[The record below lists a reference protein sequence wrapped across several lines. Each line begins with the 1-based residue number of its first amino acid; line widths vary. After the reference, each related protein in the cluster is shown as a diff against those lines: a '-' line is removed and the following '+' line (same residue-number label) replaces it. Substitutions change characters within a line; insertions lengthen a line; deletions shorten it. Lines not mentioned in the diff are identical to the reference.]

1 MLWRHFLNYLFVCP
15 DTPWYKH
22 NYLCR
27 RWQVLKWYCLRNSQ
41 KAHKQILLL
50 PYCMQAEGENM
61 YCPVYGC
68 NSDGQKNTSGI
79 HFFSFPSGKSVSQ
92 QNRRKAWIQFCKRK
106 AFKPSSCS
114 RVCSLHFAED
124 AYEPGHSPQ
133 FLERIECDEPFRI
146 RLKSDALPT
155 LNKPLP
161 DISTSKTRTYTERR
175 QRKKV
180 IRYSVKRIFLHKE
193 TSEGTFFLS

>member
-1 MLWRHFLNYLFVCP
+1 MLNSRPRFWKKTRMLIYAWIYLLTSLVGHFLNYLFVRP

-92 QNRRKAWIQFCKRK
+92 QNRRKAWH
-106 AFKPSSCS
+106 
-114 RVCSLHFAED
+114 VYL
-124 AYEPGHSPQ
+124 Y
-133 FLERIECDEPFRI
+133 FLTCFV
-146 RLKSDALPT
+146 L
-155 LNKPLP
+155 
-161 DISTSKTRTYTERR
+161 DISLTKMSW
-175 QRKKV
+175 V
-180 IRYSVKRIFLHKE
+180 IKLNYSQWTIHNEVFHLKFICFLR
-193 TSEGTFFLS
+193 GVPL